1 MSGILLSFAH
11 PDDES
16 VLAAGVA
23 CKYAL
28 SGVPIVLSVATRG
41 EAGRVGDPPV
51 CPRDDLPAVREAELR
66 RAAAVL
72 GVSDLA
78 FLGYRDREL
87 AAAPPDAV
95 RQQLVGLLRR
105 HRPEIVITFDPNGS
119 NLHPDHMAISRFT
132 SDAIAAAG
140 DARWFP
146 EVGDPHQVG
155 RLLWAPPERPW
166 HMMRAP
172 GFPSLPGIDFVVDI
186 RPWARQKADALRAHR
201 TQHLSIHRI
210 FFSQPDVEMLLSAE
224 LFRQAWGPALRERP
238 GDDLFAG
245 L

>member
-23 CKYAL
+23 CKYTA
-28 SGVPIVLSVATRG
+28 SGLPVVLSVATRG
-41 EAGRVGDPPV
+41 EAGKVGDPPA
-51 CPRDDLPAVREAELR
+51 CTRDELPVVREAELR
-66 RAAAVL
+66 RAADVL
-72 GVSDLA
+72 GLADIA

-95 RQQLVGLLRR
+95 RQQLVRLLRR
-105 HRPEIVITFDPNGS
+105 HCPEIVITFDPNGS

-146 EVGDPHQVG
+146 EAGEPHRIG
-155 RLLWAPPERPW
+155 RLLWTPPQRPW

-172 GFPSLPGIDFVVDI
+172 GFPSLPGVDFVVDI
-186 RPWARQKADALRAHR
+186 RPWSMQKAEALRAHR

-210 FFSQPDVEMLLSAE
+210 FFSQPDVDRLLSFE
-224 LFRQAWGPALRERP
+224 LFRQAWGPALGERP
-238 GDDLFAG
+238 GDELFAG